1 MAVLGGG
8 PFGLLNSPPMAE
20 QNNKGGLDKRQRQ
33 IKVGAGMEDARYNV
47 EFVDFLRKW
56 GSTVMLVIA
65 AAAMAFW
72 GLQKYR
78 ENKEAKA
85 GVAFGDVDQ
94 AMTAGTTGD
103 VNPEVLVRIAEDNQ
117 GQGAVPIMARL
128 AAAEQWRSSAMMG
141 YRPGS
146 LDPRTRTVA
155 NQDDYLTPEGKKEFL
170 EKARTQYQIVV
181 DQTSGSKAKATF
193 TLTGLMGLAAIAET
207 SGKADEAKAAYKR
220 AQELAEAAEFPEYA
234 ALAKARLETVDKY
247 VVPTALLPESMVMSW
262 DKPAPVAPVQ
272 PAPQSPVGSL
282 LSPIGDLGA
291 GGLPGSSLPT
301 TITVPAG
308 GTGTPPSAPITPA
321 APATDPAKPST
332 PEPAPAEP
340 EKKDPPKQP

>member
-1 MAVLGGG
+1 MAVLGGE
-8 PFGLLNSPPMAE
+8 PIGLLNSPPMAE

-94 AMTAGTTGD
+94 AMAAGTGGD

-128 AAAEQWRSSAMMG
+128 AAAEQWRSSALMG

-146 LDPRTRTVA
+146 LDARTRTVT
-155 NQDDYLTPEGKKEFL
+155 NQDDYLTPEGKRDFL
-170 EKARTQYQIVV
+170 EKARAQYQIVV

-207 SGKADEAKAAYKR
+207 MGKPEEAKAAYKR
-220 AQELAEAAEFPEYA
+220 AQELAEASEFPEYA

-247 VVPTALLPESMVMSW
+247 IVPTPLLPEAMVMSW
-262 DKPAPVAPVQ
+262 DRPPAPAPVQ
-272 PAPQSPVGSL
+272 PAPQLPVGSL
-282 LSPIGDLGA
+282 LSPVGDLGA
-291 GGLPGSSLPT
+291 GGLPGTSFPT

-308 GTGTPPSAPITPA
+308 GGGGTTPPAPTVPT
-321 APATDPAKPST
+321 TDPVKPA
-332 PEPAPAEP
+332 EPAPAAPSAP
-340 EKKDPPKQP
+340 EKKDEPKQP